1 MKIIIYK
8 MIHTDLFPHL
18 RTFLALSLTLA
29 VTVLLQS
36 GCSYVQIVVSAS
48 AEAQLLR
55 DGEKAFLLGNY
66 QKAEELFQQ
75 VYSSETD
82 GQTKNTA
89 LYNLACTR
97 MAIAQTPEEYNESVE
112 LLKEWKKPYHSGFYI
127 ENPTLVVTAL
137 KISNQTLRTKSEKIQ
152 KDLQKKGKELAKK
165 RYEIKQLHKK
175 TESLRTL
182 LQSYQEDNI
191 TAQEMIDT
199 LQHQIT
205 ELEAIDQ
212 QLQEKKKPL

>member
-1 MKIIIYK
+1 
-8 MIHTDLFPHL
+8 MIQRDLFIYFRSL
-18 RTFLALSLTLA
+18 LALALPLFFSMSLI
-29 VTVLLQS
+29 S
-36 GCSYVQIVVSAS
+36 GCSYVQIVVSSS

-55 DGEKAFLLGNY
+55 DGEKAFLMGNY
-66 QKAEELFQQ
+66 KKAEELFLQ
-75 VYSSETD
+75 VYNGDAD
-82 GQTKNTA
+82 GQTQNTA

-97 MAIAQTPEEYNESVE
+97 MAIAKTPDDYNKSVD

-127 ENPTLVVTAL
+127 ENPTLVMTAL
-137 KISNQTLRTKSEKIQ
+137 KMSNETLRTESEKLN
-152 KDLQKKGKELAKK
+152 KDVQRKGDELKKK
-165 RYEIKQLHKK
+165 RKEIKHLHKQ

-191 TAQEMIDT
+191 SAQEMIET

>member
-1 MKIIIYK
+1 MMHTGFFLNLRFFLVLLLTIII
-8 MIHTDLFPHL
+8 T
-18 RTFLALSLTLA
+18 A
-29 VTVLLQS
+29 LLQS

-48 AEAQLLR
+48 DEAQLLR

-75 VYSSETD
+75 VYNSETD
-82 GQTKNTA
+82 GQAKNTA

-97 MAIAQTPEEYNESVE
+97 MAIAQTTDDYNNSVE
-112 LLKEWKKPYHSGFYI
+112 LLKEWKQPYHSGFYI

-137 KISNQTLRTKSEKIQ
+137 KISNQTLRTESEKLQ
-152 KDLQKKGKELAKK
+152 KDLQKKSEDLKKK
-165 RYEIKQLHKK
+165 RKEIKQLHTK

>member
-1 MKIIIYK
+1 MKIITHR
-8 MIHTDLFPHL
+8 MTHTASFSNLRPLLVLVFPL
-18 RTFLALSLTLA
+18 ILTA
-29 VTVLLQS
+29 LLQS

-66 QKAEELFQQ
+66 QKAEELFEQ
-75 VYSSETD
+75 VYLSETD
-82 GQTKNTA
+82 GQTKNIA

-97 MAIAQTPEEYNESVE
+97 MAISETPDDYNKSVD

-127 ENPTLVVTAL
+127 ENPTLILTAL
-137 KISNQTLRTKSEKIQ
+137 KKSNQTLRPESEKLQ
-152 KDLQKKGKELAKK
+152 KDLQKTSKDLEKK
-165 RYEIKQLHKK
+165 RNEINQLHKK
-175 TESLRTL
+175 MENLRTL